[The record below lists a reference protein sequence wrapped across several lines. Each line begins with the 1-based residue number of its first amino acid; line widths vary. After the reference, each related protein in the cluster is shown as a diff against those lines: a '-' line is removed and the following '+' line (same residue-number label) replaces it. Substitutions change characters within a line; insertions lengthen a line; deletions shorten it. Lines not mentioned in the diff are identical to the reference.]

1 MNKKEFLLK
10 LKKGLH
16 GLPQADIDERLTFY
30 SEMID
35 DRMEEGLTE
44 TEAVEAIGSVND
56 VTAQILTE
64 TPLTKIVK
72 EKVKPNRTLRI
83 WEIVLIVLGSPI
95 WLSLLIAVAA
105 VILSVYIVVWSAVVV
120 LWSAEASFAACWLG
134 GIATAVIF
142 AFQGNGLS
150 GLVMLS
156 AGIFFAGLSIFLF
169 FGCKAATK
177 GIVLLTGKIALGI
190 KSLFV
195 GKEKRNE

>member
-1 MNKKEFLLK
+1 MNKNEFLLK
-10 LKKGLH
+10 LKEGLR

-56 VTAQILTE
+56 VTAQILAE

-72 EKVKPNRTLRI
+72 EKVKPNRTLRT
-83 WEIVLIVLGSPI
+83 WEITLIVLGSPI

-105 VILSVYIVVWSAVVV
+105 VILSVYIVIWSAVVV
-120 LWSAEASFAACWLG
+120 LWSAEASFMACWLG

-142 AFQGNGLS
+142 AFQGNELS

-177 GIVLLTGKIALGI
+177 GIVLLTGN
-190 KSLFV
+190 V
-195 GKEKRNE
+195 YKRQE